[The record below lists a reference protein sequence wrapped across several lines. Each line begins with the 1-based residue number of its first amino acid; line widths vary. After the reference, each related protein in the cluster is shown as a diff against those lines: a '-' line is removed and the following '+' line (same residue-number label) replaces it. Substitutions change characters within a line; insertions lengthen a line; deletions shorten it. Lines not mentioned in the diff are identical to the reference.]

1 MIECQADCCIA
12 LKPPKA
18 MNYKGRRLEVTE
30 AAWRVIVR
38 EGLDRTSMRAIAQ
51 ELGSTTGVVTHYFR
65 DKDELTLFALEQVF
79 KNLFQDMTA
88 SVKGKRGLERLEQMI
103 FAALPVEPSGIR
115 GWQIWIAFLGYAIGR
130 EKLIEEHR
138 KRYDSLQQ
146 MIHQELT
153 SLQLA
158 KLIREDID
166 LMLEA
171 NVLIALVD
179 GIGTGCVIR
188 PEQFHADQ
196 QRHLVRRHI
205 RTSLTISQSIP
216 DSQL

>member
-79 KNLFQDMTA
+79 QNLFQDLAA
-88 SVKGKRGLERLEQMI
+88 SVKGKNGLERLEQMI
-103 FAALPVEPSGIR
+103 FFFFSVEPRGIR